1 MPLRISLALL
11 IALLMPSFAHAGSA
25 CCEFCPDQYQQEGQF
40 PYFEVIRT
48 RRLIPDTSVVTADGW
63 KRIFESCAQAER
75 VNITASTDV
84 TVIARAFLQLTDLST
99 PDTAIEY
106 RWLLDDVPVGV
117 TFRSRTSDRFPHAD
131 DINIVLPHVAAGR
144 HRIAIEARLTGEGHL
159 DLRLLFITAQ
169 GFPAARFPADSRI
182 DAHSRTI
189 GTDWSLAGPVLDLNS
204 PEAARIYFQSY
215 IEGSPGDAFD
225 VRFVIDDAPQP
236 PFHVVIPAAGGLPL
250 WDHAA
255 DPIAA
260 GAHTVRLEARA
271 VATSTLT
278 LEQVEA
284 ATAPV
289 TLQNKT
295 LPSLDAT
302 SSGSFGTEHQPLNCL
317 ILSAGGDSGGTG
329 GLGGTPVCGK
339 YDLLLD
345 TTLPAAPANQVGGSL
360 DDYTAFG
367 DGYVEIDNRSDTS
380 GIVTLTVEAIYED
393 RAANCNA
400 LIETANASCPGDNA
414 CATADFTLV
423 EFAAPPGRSQK
434 FLHRSDPLGI
444 VVSEPHP
451 RLGALRQLL
460 RHPRSRCGLRPQPPR
475 HAARAGRRRRLFLRA
490 QFRARGRAD
499 ADGVGQRIEGAAA
512 TADGDAVIRLR
523 LHRHHPRA
531 RRRPSYLSSA
541 ASRYVSLVHRYHRSS
556 RRRVPLRSAHGGKH
570 RRSVAV
576 AVSLGVRHA
585 VARSPHHGPADCA
598 ATASC
603 ALTPVRSS
611 SQRGGFVQWP
621 KQRSRMPRIAGTF
634 RCSTFSQSRCW
645 SRI

>member
-11 IALLMPSFAHAGSA
+11 IALLVPSFAHAGSA

-48 RRLIPDTSVVTADGW
+48 RRLIPDTSVVTAEGW

-84 TVIARAFLQLTDLST
+84 TVVARAFLQLTDLST
-99 PDTAIEY
+99 PDIDIEY
-106 RWLLDDVPVGV
+106 RWLLDDVPVGA

-144 HRIAIEARLTGEGHL
+144 HRVAIEARLIGEGHL

-182 DAHSRTI
+182 DSHPRTI

-204 PEAARIYFQSY
+204 PEAARVYFQGY

-225 VRFVIDDAPQP
+225 VRFVIDDTPQP
-236 PFHVVIPAAGGLPL
+236 AFHVVIPAAGGLPL
-250 WDHAA
+250 WNHSA

-260 GAHTVRLEARA
+260 GPHTVRLEARA
-271 VATSTLT
+271 TTTSVLT

-289 TLQNKT
+289 TLQNNT

-302 SSGSFGTEHQPLNCL
+302 SSGSIGTEHQPLNCL
-317 ILSAGGDSGGTG
+317 ILSAGGDGGGTG

-345 TTLPAAPANQVGGSL
+345 TTLQAAPANQVGGSL

-393 RAANCNA
+393 GRAANCDA

-414 CATADFTLV
+414 CVTADFTLV
-423 EFAAPPGRSQK
+423 EFAVPPGRSQK
-434 FLHRSDPLGI
+434 FFYVDPIHWGSSFPNRIRVWARSGNCFGI
-444 VVSEPHP
+444 PAVDVAYGRS
-451 RLGALRQLL
+451 RLGMQIVPAGAGACFSAHNFGRAAAPALTASINGSKVLL
-460 RHPRSRCGLRPQPPR
+460 QMEVGSPSSGSLDI
-475 HAARAGRRRRLFLRA
+475 LRA
-490 QFRARGRAD
+490 QGDLPFSLLARLPDTTRSFIDFTVRSGVMYRYLVRAVENSTNSQLPYSSVCGTPSPE
-499 ADGVGQRIEGAAA
+499 VRITVPPIA
-512 TADGDAVIRLR
+512 L
-523 LHRHHPRA
+523 
-531 RRRPSYLSSA
+531 RRRA
-541 ASRYVSLVHRYHRSS
+541 VH
-556 RRRVPLRSAHGGKH
+556 
-570 RRSVAV
+570 
-576 AVSLGVRHA
+576 
-585 VARSPHHGPADCA
+585 
-598 ATASC
+598 
-603 ALTPVRSS
+603 
-611 SQRGGFVQWP
+611 
-621 KQRSRMPRIAGTF
+621 
-634 RCSTFSQSRCW
+634 
-645 SRI
+645 

>member
-11 IALLMPSFAHAGSA
+11 VALLVPSFAHAGSA

-84 TVIARAFLQLTDLST
+84 TVVARAFLQLTDLST
-99 PDTAIEY
+99 PDTGIEY
-106 RWLLDDVPVGV
+106 RWLLDDVPVGA

-131 DINIVLPHVAAGR
+131 DINIVLPHVVAGR
-144 HRIAIEARLTGEGHL
+144 HRVAIEARLIGEGHL

-204 PEAARIYFQSY
+204 PEAARVYFQGY
-215 IEGSPGDAFD
+215 IEGSAGDAFD
-225 VRFVIDDAPQP
+225 VRFVIDDTPQP
-236 PFHVVIPAAGGLPL
+236 PFHVVIPSGGGLPL

-255 DPIAA
+255 DAIAA
-260 GAHTVRLEARA
+260 GAHTARLEARA
-271 VATSTLT
+271 ETTSMLT
-278 LEQVEA
+278 LQQVEA
-284 ATAPV
+284 ASAPV

-302 SSGSFGTEHQPLNCL
+302 NSGSLGTEHQPLNCL
-317 ILSAGGDSGGTG
+317 VLSAGGDSGGTG

-339 YDLLLD
+339 YDLLID
-345 TTLPAAPANQVGGSL
+345 TTLPGGVPL
-360 DDYTAFG
+360 DDYTVFG

-393 RAANCNA
+393 SRAANCNA

-423 EFAAPPGRSQK
+423 EFAVPPGRSQK
-434 FLHRSDPLGI
+434 FFYVDPIHWGSAAPNHIRVWARSGNCFGI
-444 VVSEPHP
+444 PAVDVTYGRS
-451 RLGALRQLL
+451 RLGMQLV
-460 RHPRSRCGLRPQPPR
+460 PAGAGACFS
-475 HAARAGRRRRLFLRA
+475 ARDY
-490 QFRARGRAD
+490 GRA
-499 ADGVGQRIEGAAA
+499 AAP
-512 TADGDAVIRLR
+512 TVTTTITGSKV
-523 LHRHHPRA
+523 
-531 RRRPSYLSSA
+531 
-541 ASRYVSLVHRYHRSS
+541 
-556 RRRVPLRSAHGGKH
+556 
-570 RRSVAV
+570 
-576 AVSLGVRHA
+576 
-585 VARSPHHGPADCA
+585 
-598 ATASC
+598 
-603 ALTPVRSS
+603 
-611 SQRGGFVQWP
+611 FVQWLSDP
-621 KQRSRMPRIAGTF
+621 PFSNGYTDIMRAEGDGPFVFLYRFPNTSGGHLDDTVRPGAMYRYQLHVLKNSTDSQLPYPLVCGVPSAEVRITVPPIAPRRRAVH
-634 RCSTFSQSRCW
+634 
-645 SRI
+645 